1 MLTLNP
7 IYIHKTHGLN
17 RMLMVFQF
25 EIVFFFKLLVSCSL
39 NVAKDT
45 VQVT

>member
-1 MLTLNP
+1 MLFILIYRTL
-7 IYIHKTHGLN
+7 GLN
-17 RMLMVFQF
+17 RIMLMVFQF
-25 EIVFFFKLLVSCSL
+25 EIVFLFKLLVSCSL